1 MSSVFLPPPGG
12 PQPRGPLEMLTPN
25 TLVNSNFLPRPGVRL
40 RSPLE
45 MLTPDTLVNSNFLPR
60 PTPPQPRP
68 RPAEPQPRQ
77 LPGIDSTR
85 PGSIDRGQTIVH
97 PSTSTGLTVTYT
109 NNSSARET
117 LILNNDLGQRI
128 VRNFQPGERV
138 TFDFEPGETVRAHH
152 AHPF

>member
-12 PQPRGPLEMLTPN
+12 PRPRGPLEKLTPN

-40 RSPLE
+40 RSSLE
-45 MLTPDTLVNSNFLPR
+45 KLTLDTPVSSNFLPR
-60 PTPPQPRP
+60 PAQPQPRP

-97 PSTSTGLTVTYT
+97 PFTSTGLTVTYT
-109 NNSSARET
+109 NNSSVRET
-117 LILNNDLGQRI
+117 LILNNDRGQRI

-138 TFDFEPGETVRAHH
+138 TFDFEPGERVTAHH
-152 AHPF
+152 TRPF